1 MKRRNNNVNS
11 ITIISIIIV
20 LLVLCLSVGWASFNS
35 SIRVDSVAM
44 VRIKSDIRITGFN
57 SGTGTNGGTS
67 SKSEYNV
74 KYVNGTVSLPNNNST
89 MTFEVEITNM
99 ELAANT
105 HMGINSLTGLPS
117 NLKIVNISD
126 YTLKSKICD
135 DSDPT
140 DCGTGAQKT
149 FYITIGYKDNAY
161 NASNTTFDFFIDFEF
176 KKVHDITYT
185 GFTTPPISPTTVMD
199 GETPAITFNSDAA
212 STLRVISGGTTLIEG
227 TNYNYSNHILT
238 FITPVRDN
246 IFIVNPSTYTITYVL
261 NGGVQASNQI
271 TTYTIDNNEEIL
283 SPTKEGNIFGGWYL
297 ENDFSGDDIRNT
309 SQITGNVTLYA
320 NWVTQIARIGS
331 TYYNTLQDAINAVP
345 TNNVETIVELLAN
358 TSEALTVAQNKNIV
372 FDFKNNTLSNK
383 GTANVIVNN
392 GTISISNGKITSSA
406 SQGAINNNSTGVMV
420 MSGGRIET
428 TGNRQAI
435 YNDGGTLRISGSAY
449 LSSTSNQ
456 RACVQNLNGGTITI
470 AGGTIISTGQN
481 GVENTAT
488 LTIGTEGGGVSTTS
502 PTIRGNTY
510 GVKATSNFNFY
521 DGRISGKTLAID
533 NETHVNDIED
543 NYVLFH
549 KTETIS
555 NASYKSVYLT
565 HEPYI
570 VTLNAMGGTVDPA
583 SIQVEPGNAVG
594 TLPTPEKTGFV
605 FDGWYDDPD
614 DGNEVNSN
622 TVVSGST
629 SFYAHWID
637 ESIYMVARIG
647 NTEYQTIEAALDAV
661 PDNTQTTVT
670 IIKNLTTNITIGSK
684 KNIILDL
691 TGVTLNNDTHYSVIT
706 NNGTLTIIN
715 GTINSDSV
723 DSAAVNNE
731 KGGTLVIN
739 GSTITATGLRQAVY
753 NDKSTATIM
762 GNAHLTSSA
771 PERGTVQ
778 NQSKSTMT
786 ITGGV
791 IISTTQQ
798 AVNNNGG
805 TLTIG
810 TKDGNISVTTPDLR
824 GATYGLTNTSTFN
837 YYDGVIKGIT
847 NSINGNIT
855 QMETN
860 ATRVNTTEVIEGNT
874 YHKTYLD

>member
-1 MKRRNNNVNS
+1 MKKRKGNVSN
-11 ITIISIIIV
+11 ITIISMIIV
-20 LLVLCLSVGWASFNS
+20 LLVLCLSIGWASFNS

-57 SGTGTNGGTS
+57 SETGTNGGTS

-74 KYVNGTVSLPNNNST
+74 NYVNGIVSLPNSNST
-89 MTFEVEITNM
+89 MTYAVEITNM

-105 HMGINSLTGLPS
+105 HMGINSLSGLPN

-135 DSDPT
+135 DNEPT

-149 FYITIGYKDNAY
+149 FDITIGYKDNAY

-185 GFTTPPISPTTVMD
+185 GFTTPPVSPTTVMD
-199 GETPAITFNSDAA
+199 GETPLITFNNDAA
-212 STLRVISGGTTLIEG
+212 STLRVISGGTTLTQGI
-227 TNYNYSNHILT
+227 NYNYSNHILT

-246 IFIVNPSTYTITYVL
+246 IYIVNPSTYTITYVL
-261 NGGVQASNQI
+261 NGGVQANNQI
-271 TTYTIDNNEEIL
+271 TTYSLDNNEEIL
-283 SPTKEGNIFGGWYL
+283 SPTKEGSIFGGWYL
-297 ENDFSGDDIRNT
+297 EDDFSGSDIRNT

-331 TYYNTLQDAINAVP
+331 NYYNTLQDAINAVP
-345 TNNVETIVELLAN
+345 TNNVETTVELLAN
-358 TSEALTVAQNKNIV
+358 TSEALTVNQNKNIV
-372 FDFKNNTLSNK
+372 FDLKNNIISNK

-392 GTISISNGKITSSA
+392 GSIRITNGKITSNT
-406 SQGAINNNSTGVMV
+406 SQGAINNNSTGVLV

-435 YNDGGTLRISGSAY
+435 YNDGGTLRISGDAY

-456 RACVQNLNGGTITI
+456 RACVHNLNGGTVTI

-481 GVENTAT
+481 GVENAGTMI
-488 LTIGTEGGGVSTTS
+488 IGTEGGGVSTTS
-502 PTIRGNTY
+502 PVIRGNTY
-510 GVKATSNFNFY
+510 GIKATNSFDFY

-533 NETHVNDIED
+533 NDNKVSNIES

-549 KTETIS
+549 KVESIS
-555 NASYKSVYLT
+555 GANYKSVYLT

-570 VTLNAMGGTVDPA
+570 VTLNAMGGTVDP
-583 SIQVEPGNAVG
+583 STIQVEPGNPVG
-594 TLPTPEKTGFV
+594 MLPTPTRLGFV
-605 FDGWYDDPD
+605 FDGWYDDEI
-614 DGNEVNSN
+614 DGNEVDAN
-622 TVVSGST
+622 TIVSGST
-629 SFYAHWID
+629 YFYAHWID
-637 ESIYMVARIG
+637 ESTYMVARIG
-647 NTEYQTIEAALDAV
+647 NTEYRTIEAALDAV
-661 PDNTQTTVT
+661 PNNTQTTVT
-670 IIKNLTTNITIGSK
+670 VIRNLTTNITIDAK
-684 KNIILDL
+684 KNVILDL
-691 TGVTLNNDTHYSVIT
+691 TGVTLTNDTHYSVIT

-715 GTINSDSV
+715 GTINTDSV
-723 DSAAVNNE
+723 DAAAVNNE
-731 KGGTLVIN
+731 KGGTMIIN

-753 NDKSTATIM
+753 NDKSTLTIT

-786 ITGGV
+786 ITGGT
-791 IISTTQQ
+791 IISTSQQ
-798 AVNNNGG
+798 AVKNEG

-810 TKDGNISVTTPDLR
+810 TKDGSISVTTPDMR
-824 GATYGLTNTSTFN
+824 GATYGVTSTGTFK

-847 NSINGNIT
+847 DSISGTISEI
-855 QMETN
+855 ETN
-860 ATRVNTTEVIEGNT
+860 ASRVNTTEVIEGNN